1 MSLSNNPRQKYLRD
15 NWLKVP
21 CIEYMSIKHEQ
32 AFSPSFFPPLRPPL
46 FSIVLV
52 RDTRLTYVT
61 KITYIRGYRKEN
73 EVVGYA
79 YLTIRLNETLSV
91 VS

>member
-15 NWLKVP
+15 NWLN
-21 CIEYMSIKHEQ
+21 
-32 AFSPSFFPPLRPPL
+32 
-46 FSIVLV
+46 
-52 RDTRLTYVT
+52 
-61 KITYIRGYRKEN
+61 IRGCTKEN